1 MACDRTAHQALE
13 GQGHERRVGGKRG
26 VAIMSWRFP
35 GRRMRERLVVVG
47 NGPAAMRTVEE
58 LLLRAPDRY
67 DIAIFGAEPR
77 HAYNRILLSSVLSG
91 EKSADGIVTHDPTW
105 HEERGIALVAGDP
118 IVAIDRAAQ
127 SVTSASGIVMGYDTL
142 LLATG
147 SKPIALP
154 VPGLGLPGVT
164 AFRDMDDVERMIA
177 AASTAS
183 RAVVIGGGLLGLEAA
198 WGLRRRGMAVTLV
211 HLMPTLM
218 ERQLDATAAGL
229 LRRALEA
236 RGIDFVTNAQTEEV
250 IGGDCAEGIRL
261 ADGSELP
268 GDLVVMA
275 IGTRPNIDLAR
286 AAELDINRGIL
297 VGDDMRSSDL
307 SIYAVGECVEHNGR
321 TFGLVAPLW
330 EQAKVCAA
338 RLAGDWRAAYQPPPL
353 YTSLKITGIDVFSAG
368 AIAPAEDEDDLVTL
382 SDAALGVYRKLV
394 LRGDVLVG
402 CVLYG
407 DVRDGPWYVEL
418 IQSGESTARWRD
430 HLVFGRGAAEQGA
443 ESAPQPAEAA

>member
-1 MACDRTAHQALE
+1 
-13 GQGHERRVGGKRG
+13 
-26 VAIMSWRFP
+26 MSWRFP
-35 GRRMRERLVVVG
+35 GRRTRERLVVVG
-47 NGPAAMRTVEE
+47 NGPAAMRTLEE

-91 EKSADGIVTHDPTW
+91 EKTADGIVTHDQAW
-105 HEERGIALVAGDP
+105 HEERGIALVSGDP
-118 IVAIDRAAQ
+118 ITAIDRKAQ
-127 SVTSASGIVMGYDTL
+127 TVTATSGIVMGYDKL

-154 VPGLGLPGVT
+154 VPGLILPGVT
-164 AFRDMDDVERMIA
+164 AFRDMDDVDRMIA
-177 AASTAS
+177 AAGSAS

-198 WGLRRRGMAVTLV
+198 WGLKQRGMAVTV
-211 HLMPTLM
+211 IHLMPTLM

-250 IGGDCAEGIRL
+250 IGGDRAEGICL
-261 ADGSELP
+261 ADGREIV

-297 VGDDMRSSDL
+297 VGDDMRSSDP

-382 SDAALGVYRKLV
+382 SDAASGVYRKLV

-418 IQSGESTARWRD
+418 IQNATNTAPWRD
-430 HLVFGRGAAEQGA
+430 HLIFGRDV
-443 ESAPQPAEAA
+443 AEAAGGGVAPAAAEAA